1 MSNENEG
8 LCQYELDRLAR
19 IAENKKRMQ
28 EMGIFKIA
36 DDLAK
41 KCAPKKKPQQPRA
54 KKLYVDAGPVRRSDR
69 QQNKAP
75 VNYADDIRLERIERQ
90 PRTNTRQQRRMPVS
104 SKVPN
109 FPIQSAAA
117 IRLATEAAK
126 AKVAEL
132 GNRSFYKEMQ
142 PSNVSSGYWLQL
154 PVEMGTTWQ
163 FPPGTNNIELEC
175 HDDCRNADGWVYE
188 KYPGE
193 DRKRWYTVWL
203 VRGGNSC
210 GLSGGWRG
218 FAIDQ
223 QLTWNDTVVFE
234 VPADVPEGQLP
245 TYILI
250 HTYRAENYETDE
262 TLPLV
267 VPAKEV
273 YESLLAKLPT
283 ADDED
288 DDQDAEEEQEGTPVD
303 SADGGQAAGK
313 DKAAVLKAKKKRIAE
328 VAGSLRGAAREHKR
342 QKKAAEKGTS
352 AEEQADEDMT
362 GADNDAEL
370 APATPDADE
379 ANAGAMAAVEAD
391 AAGAADAGAPSAAA
405 EEPKKKRRGQTI
417 ASGRQPF
424 QRNATAKGKENNKKE
439 PRRKAAQNENETVKD
454 GSKSGKARAAK
465 EEAPVAEKPPAP
477 QSADREEGEEQEEE
491 EEERFYVRKVLKA
504 RKVSTTAPEFLI
516 RWWYYTSEHD
526 TWEPLSSLDADPL
539 EYDWADAAAK
549 EKARSH
555 AAKWRAAAD

>member
-1 MSNENEG
+1 MSSENEG

-41 KCAPKKKPQQPRA
+41 KCAPKKKPPQPRV

-69 QQNKAP
+69 QQNKTP
-75 VNYADDIRLERIERQ
+75 VNYADDYRLERIERQ
-90 PRTNTRQQRRMPVS
+90 PRTNTRQQRRMPTS

-126 AKVAEL
+126 AKCDEL
-132 GNRSFYKEMQ
+132 GNRGFYKEMQ

-154 PVEMGTTWQ
+154 PVEMGTTWR

-234 VPADVPEGQLP
+234 VPEDVQEGQLP
-245 TYILI
+245 TYIHI

-283 ADDED
+283 AGDESDDRD
-288 DDQDAEEEQEGTPVD
+288 GEEEQEGTPAQ

-313 DKAAVLKAKKKRIAE
+313 DEAAVLKAKKKRIAE
-328 VAGSLRGAAREHKR
+328 VAGSLKGAAKEHKR
-342 QKKAAEKGTS
+342 QKKAAAAEKGAA
-352 AEEQADEDMT
+352 AEEQADKDMT
-362 GADNDAEL
+362 GAGDDAEL
-370 APATPDADE
+370 APGTPDADE
-379 ANAGAMAAVEAD
+379 ANAGAMAN

-405 EEPKKKRRGQTI
+405 EEPKRKRRTQTM
-417 ASGRQPF
+417 ASSRQPF
-424 QRNATAKGKENNKKE
+424 EQNAPAKGKENAKK
-439 PRRKAAQNENETVKD
+439 PLRRKASQNEKEAVQD
-454 GSKSGKARAAK
+454 VSKSGKAKAAK
-465 EEAPVAEKPPAP
+465 KKAPVAEKPPAP
-477 QSADREEGEEQEEE
+477 PSADQEENEEEEE
-491 EEERFYVRKVLKA
+491 EEERFFVKQVLKA
-504 RKVSTTAPEFLI
+504 RKVRTSAPEFFI
-516 RWWYYTSEHD
+516 RWWNYAPEHD
-526 TWEPLSSLDADPL
+526 SWEPLSCLDADPL

-549 EKARSH
+549 EKARSL
-555 AAKWRAAAD
+555 AAKWAAVV